1 MSTVMKARIL
11 LTGGSGMV
19 GRNLL
24 EHPRAP
30 QWDFIAPSSDEV
42 NLVDFDATRR
52 FFADVRPDLVIH
64 AAGKVGG
71 IQANIAQ
78 PVEFLVENTDMGRN
92 VVLAARDAGVQH
104 LLNLGSSCMYP
115 RNAPSPLTENMVLT
129 GELEPTNEGYG
140 LAKIYTARLCQ
151 YIAREAPQFAYKTLI
166 PCNLY
171 GRYDKFDPTQSHLIP
186 AVIDKIHRAKE
197 QGRDEVEI
205 WGDGTARR
213 EFMYAGD
220 LADAIFHMLG
230 RFSRLPNLCNIGLGY
245 DRSIEEYYAVVA
257 DVIGWR
263 GRFVHDLSRPVG
275 MGQKL
280 VETSWQVELGWS
292 PRTELRAGIALAY
305 DYYRREMLQ

>member
-1 MSTVMKARIL
+1 MKARIL

-115 RNAPSPLTENMVLT
+115 GM
-129 GELEPTNEGYG
+129 
-140 LAKIYTARLCQ
+140 
-151 YIAREAPQFAYKTLI
+151 
-166 PCNLY
+166 
-171 GRYDKFDPTQSHLIP
+171 
-186 AVIDKIHRAKE
+186 HR
-197 QGRDEVEI
+197 V
-205 WGDGTARR
+205 
-213 EFMYAGD
+213 
-220 LADAIFHMLG
+220 
-230 RFSRLPNLCNIGLGY
+230 P
-245 DRSIEEYYAVVA
+245 
-257 DVIGWR
+257 
-263 GRFVHDLSRPVG
+263 
-275 MGQKL
+275 
-280 VETSWQVELGWS
+280 
-292 PRTELRAGIALAY
+292 
-305 DYYRREMLQ
+305 